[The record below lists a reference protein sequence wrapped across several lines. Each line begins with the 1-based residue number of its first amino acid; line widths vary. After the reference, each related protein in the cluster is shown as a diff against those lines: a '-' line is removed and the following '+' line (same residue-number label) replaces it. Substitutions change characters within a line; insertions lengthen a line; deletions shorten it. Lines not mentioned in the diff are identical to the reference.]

1 MRGTARPCRHEAR
14 HGTMTANESH
24 SPDGENVTENSEQ
37 IEIDAVGGEAFV
49 APESAEV
56 RLSDIEGV
64 DGARLV
70 SISIH
75 NSGVNY
81 RMLLSPEQS
90 EQLGRE
96 LIDLASE

>member
-1 MRGTARPCRHEAR
+1 MEP
-14 HGTMTANESH
+14 MTADESH

-56 RLSDIEGV
+56 RLSVIEGIGGSRV
-64 DGARLV
+64 V
-70 SISIH
+70 SVAIH
-75 NSGVNY
+75 NTGMNY
-81 RMLLSPEQS
+81 RMLLAPEQS

>member
-1 MRGTARPCRHEAR
+1 
-14 HGTMTANESH
+14 MTANEPY
-24 SPDGENVTENSEQ
+24 SPDGESVTEENSEQ

-56 RLSDIEGV
+56 RLSVIEGIGGGRV
-64 DGARLV
+64 V
-70 SISIH
+70 SVAIH
-75 NSGVNY
+75 NTGMNY
-81 RMLLSPEQS
+81 RMLLAPEQS